1 MALLDTSYGFTSGD
15 LNTGLAG
22 GGWGINTSIFFQV
35 EDNKEFILPHTG
47 GLVIDLYSLVYMNP
61 IEKIDFLVDFSTIDL
76 KYIEV
81 KQDQN
86 LLYLIPNTS
95 KILEDNYLSN
105 IFLVNVE
112 LIGSNGSNKNI
123 NIIINYIIDSSFE
136 GANNYSIIYNNMDY
150 KIPLNCL
157 LKNSSSFS
165 ATELETLQIKYI
177 NGLTPDNF
185 NVDTTAL
192 LAGGTLNVSEI
203 DTILNPIIDWE
214 YNINN
219 NIYKGTLKFIN
230 IIENLVLETQISN
243 IPIYIT
249 PISGSL
255 FDVKKYVTGDT
266 QNLKIKSVSEVL
278 PLTTAFKVENIGH
291 YISIIP
297 NTKEFFKLETSRIF
311 IQKYIFETNNTKGVF
326 DLYITAN
333 PKAIAN
339 TSSILNALVPQ
350 PKTIELILTNNK
362 LDAGYY
368 NTFNGINLE
377 PLLDNRIFDPLKPLK
392 INFKNPIN
400 GLQLNNVNGPHLFND
415 QNNTSTIPTDIYF
428 EISYNNSIVP
438 YANPNIKISEDK
450 VLYREPFSVAPIS
463 LYVTKNNS
471 EFTNIFDYITA
482 PKNYLDNMEIESL
495 DQNILFNILGTDF
508 ISCNPLLFQST
519 ATFKG
524 PETKTI
530 ETTITVKNPK
540 IFTNVSNKDD
550 FGNIIGLRSI
560 PVTIYFDSINN
571 EVETDETLIF
581 KTLKIR
587 LLSSNLTG
595 TFNLNMLNIIKNI
608 NNDSILQSKSSILD
622 IIKDSSSTLDWN
634 LTYDSNITDQ
644 KALGTKN
651 IGIVWD
657 HKNLYLSGNLTNLDN
672 IVNPKLVFNIRFQ
685 DHAGANKDYTQ
696 IINFI

>member
-22 GGWGINTSIFFQV
+22 GGWGVNTSIFFQV

-61 IEKIDFLVDFSTIDL
+61 VEKIDFLVDFSAIDL
-76 KYIEV
+76 NYIEV
-81 KQDQN
+81 KQDKN
-86 LLYLIPNTS
+86 LLYLVPNTS
-95 KILEDNYLSN
+95 KILEDNYLGN

-123 NIIINYIIDSSFE
+123 NILINYIIESTE
-136 GANNYSIIYNNMDY
+136 GSNNYSIIYNNMDY
-150 KIPLNCL
+150 KIPLKCF
-157 LKNSSSFS
+157 LKNSSSFND
-165 ATELETLQIKYI
+165 TDLETLQIKYI

-185 NVDTTAL
+185 NIDTSAL
-192 LAGGTLNVSEI
+192 IAGGTFNVSEI
-203 DTILNPIIDWE
+203 DTILNPSIDWE

-219 NIYKGTLKFIN
+219 NIYKGNLKFIN
-230 IIENLVLETQISN
+230 IVENLVPETQISN

-249 PISGSL
+249 PINGSL

-266 QNLKIKSVSEVL
+266 QNLKIKSVGEVL

-297 NTKEFFKLETSRIF
+297 NTKEFFKLETSQVF
-311 IQKYIFETNNTKGVF
+311 IQKYIFETNVVRGVF

-339 TSSILNALVPQ
+339 TQSILNALVPQ
-350 PKTIELILTNNK
+350 PKTAELILTNNK
-362 LDAGYY
+362 LEAGYY
-368 NTFNGINLE
+368 DTFKGINLE
-377 PLLDNRIFDPLKPLK
+377 PLLGNRVFDPLNPIK
-392 INFKNPIN
+392 ISFKNPAN
-400 GLQLNNVNGPHLFND
+400 GLQLNSVNGPRLFSD
-415 QNNTSTIPTDIYF
+415 PNNTSVIPTDIYF
-428 EISYNNSIVP
+428 EIIYNNGIVP
-438 YANPNIKISEDK
+438 YTNSNIKISEDK

-471 EFTNIFDYITA
+471 ESTNIFDYITA

-495 DQNILFNILGTDF
+495 DKNLLFNITGTDF
-508 ISCNPLLFQST
+508 ISVNPTLFQST
-519 ATFKG
+519 STFKG

-530 ETTITVKNPK
+530 ETSITVKNPK
-540 IFTNVSNKDD
+540 IFTNAANKDD
-550 FGNIIGLRSI
+550 FGNIIGLRTI

-587 LLSSNLTG
+587 LLPSNITG

-608 NNDSILQSKSSILD
+608 NIDSILQSKSSILD
-622 IIKDSSSTLDWN
+622 ITKDSSSTLDWN
-634 LTYDSNITDQ
+634 LIYDSYITDL
-644 KALGTKN
+644 KALGSKN

-657 HKNLYLSGNLTNLDN
+657 HKNLYLSSNLTDLNN
-672 IVNPKLVFNIRFQ
+672 IINPKLVFNIKFQ
-685 DHAGANKDYTQ
+685 DHAGVNKDYTQ